1 MNYLKLI
8 IFLVTIFLFSSCE
21 KETFEPIVDDT
32 PSTNDVDIVPL
43 FRDVEWLLVESYYVD
58 KGGKKYQKHPFFSFT
73 TPHLSSG
80 PTPVDTIIKNSPSV
94 VGTSWV
100 IEQYKFILNGVTILE
115 EVSQSDP
122 KLVFDGYN
130 RITLYFGW
138 TNRDYFINRTRLINE
153 GVLEVK
159 TSENASVGGNYYN
172 VLLFTKT
179 AGYTDINDYYFP
191 PDYNVDGNLIN
202 NISDNSVSSVLNG
215 QTWLL
220 TDITSN
226 GFTLPN
232 TNFPYTIVFNNDGTY
247 SVDGL
252 SNTNRR
258 YRVVGVPFYP
268 LVDLELYDFSPM
280 GGGNFV
286 VKVSLTSLQDGVVSG
301 SQIKNIYNLSEPN
314 RLIYMNRQ

>member
-1 MNYLKLI
+1 MNLI
-8 IFLVTIFLFSSCE
+8 KKFFVLVVVLFSFYSCQ
-21 KETFEPIVDDT
+21 KEVIEIPDNTQQVPNE
-32 PSTNDVDIVPL
+32 VDILPL
-43 FRDVEWLLVESYYVD
+43 ILNKDWKIVEAYYVSPNVN
-58 KGGKKYQKHPFFSFT
+58 KYQKHPFVSLITPQFGAT
-73 TPHLSSG
+73 TMM
-80 PTPVDTIIKNSPSV
+80 DTIIKDFTTWRFETKRFIVDGN
-94 VGTSWV
+94 V
-100 IEQYKFILNGVTILE
+100 ILD
-115 EVSQSDP
+115 EVSSSDP
-122 KLVFDGYN
+122 KLSFNGDN
-130 RITLYFGW
+130 IITLYFGF
-138 TNRDYFINRTRLINE
+138 TNRNLEINKHRLINE
-153 GVLEVK
+153 GVLEIK
-159 TSENASVGGNYYN
+159 GPLIGSLGGS
-172 VLLFTKT
+172 
-179 AGYTDINDYYFP
+179 
-191 PDYNVDGNLIN
+191 DYNVIVLTDDGSYSDISSNVIPSNYLVDPNLIDGLPSS
-202 NISDNSVSSVLNG
+202 NISSNLYG

-286 VKVSLTSLQDGVVSG
+286 VKVSLTSLQDGVVYG
-301 SQIKNIYNLSEPN
+301 SQMKNIYNLSEPN